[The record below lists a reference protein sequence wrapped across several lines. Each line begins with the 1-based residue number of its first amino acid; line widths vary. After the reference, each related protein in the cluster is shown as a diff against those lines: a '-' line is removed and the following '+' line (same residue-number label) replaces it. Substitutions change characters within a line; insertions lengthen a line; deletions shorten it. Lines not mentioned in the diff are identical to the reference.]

1 MKKFLTKRN
10 IYIGL
15 FAILYITVALVSLI
29 HSFAFFGLANDN
41 AMSIMLGTTFEIG
54 QAAVL
59 LSILTSKK
67 DRSRIMPWCLM
78 ILLTAVQV
86 LGNVYSSYKYLMTHS
101 TGDLRFFKEPIFIWT
116 TLPDAQATVIIT
128 YIVGAILPIVAL
140 CMTSMV
146 SNYIEDTSNEDIED
160 TSNEDIEDTSNEDIE
175 DTSNEN
181 IDGNSK
187 LEKNPTEVPKDY
199 NDIEGPA
206 EEPTKETIEE
216 AEEPAKETI
225 EELEEPIEKP
235 IEESIE
241 ESKESAKET
250 IEEVEEP
257 AVKPI
262 KATPKSKFLNL

>member
-101 TGDLRFFKEPIFIWT
+101 AGDLRFFKEPIFIWT

-146 SNYIEDTSNEDIED
+146 SNYIEDTSNEDTD
-160 TSNEDIEDTSNEDIE
+160 DNN
-175 DTSNEN
+175 
-181 IDGNSK
+181 K
-187 LEKNPTEVPKDY
+187 LEKHPTEVPKDY
-199 NDIEGPA
+199 NDIEVPA

-216 AEEPAKETI
+216 SK
-225 EELEEPIEKP
+225 EPIEEP
-235 IEESIE
+235 IE
-241 ESKESAKET
+241 ESKEPIEEVEEPVKDV

-257 AVKPI
+257 AVEPT

>member
-86 LGNVYSSYKYLMTHS
+86 LGNVYSSYKYLMTNS

-146 SNYIEDTSNEDIED
+146 SNYIEDTSNENIED
-160 TSNEDIEDTSNEDIE
+160 TDD
-175 DTSNEN
+175 
-181 IDGNSK
+181 NSK
-187 LEKNPTEVPKDY
+187 LEKYSTEVPKDY
-199 NDIEGPA
+199 ISP
-206 EEPTKETIEE
+206 KES
-216 AEEPAKETI
+216 
-225 EELEEPIEKP
+225 IEKP
-235 IEESIE
+235 KESIEKSKESIE
-241 ESKESAKET
+241 EP

-257 AVKPI
+257 TVEPI

>member
-146 SNYIEDTSNEDIED
+146 SNYIEDTSNE
-160 TSNEDIEDTSNEDIE
+160 NIE

-181 IDGNSK
+181 IDDNK
-187 LEKNPTEVPKDY
+187 LEKHPTEVPKDY
-199 NDIEGPA
+199 NDIEVPT

-216 AEEPAKETI
+216 SNGPIEESKEPIEEAEEPIGESKE
-225 EELEEPIEKP
+225 P

-241 ESKESAKET
+241 EA
-250 IEEVEEP
+250 EEP
-257 AVKPI
+257 VVEPT

>member
-146 SNYIEDTSNEDIED
+146 SNYIEDTSNEDTD
-160 TSNEDIEDTSNEDIE
+160 DNN
-175 DTSNEN
+175 
-181 IDGNSK
+181 K
-187 LEKNPTEVPKDY
+187 LEKHPTEVPKDY
-199 NDIEGPA
+199 NDIEVPA

-216 AEEPAKETI
+216 SK
-225 EELEEPIEKP
+225 EPIEEP
-235 IEESIE
+235 IE
-241 ESKESAKET
+241 ESKEP

-257 AVKPI
+257 VKDVIEDVEEPVVEPT

>member
-146 SNYIEDTSNEDIED
+146 SNYIEDTSNEDTD
-160 TSNEDIEDTSNEDIE
+160 DNN
-175 DTSNEN
+175 
-181 IDGNSK
+181 K
-187 LEKNPTEVPKDY
+187 LEKHPTEVPKDY
-199 NDIEGPA
+199 NDIEVPA

-216 AEEPAKETI
+216 SK
-225 EELEEPIEKP
+225 EPIEESNGSIEESKEP
-235 IEESIE
+235 IEEQIEESIE
-241 ESKESAKET
+241 E
-250 IEEVEEP
+250 VEEP
-257 AVKPI
+257 VVEPT

>member
-146 SNYIEDTSNEDIED
+146 SNYIEDTSNEDTD
-160 TSNEDIEDTSNEDIE
+160 D
-175 DTSNEN
+175 
-181 IDGNSK
+181 NSK
-187 LEKNPTEVPKDY
+187 LEKNHTEVPKDY
-199 NDIEGPA
+199 NNIEGPV
-206 EEPTKETIEE
+206 EEPTKETIE
-216 AEEPAKETI
+216 
-225 EELEEPIEKP
+225 KP
-235 IEESIE
+235 IEESKELIE
-241 ESKESAKET
+241 EP

-257 AVKPI
+257 VVEPT

>member
-78 ILLTAVQV
+78 TLLTAVQV

-160 TSNEDIEDTSNEDIE
+160 TSNE
-175 DTSNEN
+175 N
-181 IDGNSK
+181 IDDNNK
-187 LEKNPTEVPKDY
+187 LEKHPTEVPKDY
-199 NDIEGPA
+199 NDIEGPT

-216 AEEPAKETI
+216 VEEP
-225 EELEEPIEKP
+225 
-235 IEESIE
+235 
-241 ESKESAKET
+241 AKET

-257 AVKPI
+257 IEEVEEPIEESNEESKEPAVEPI

>member
-86 LGNVYSSYKYLMTHS
+86 LGNVYSSYKYLITHS

-146 SNYIEDTSNEDIED
+146 SNYIEDTSNEDTD
-160 TSNEDIEDTSNEDIE
+160 DNN
-175 DTSNEN
+175 
-181 IDGNSK
+181 K
-187 LEKNPTEVPKDY
+187 LEKHPTEVPKDY
-199 NDIEGPA
+199 NDIEVPA

-216 AEEPAKETI
+216 SK
-225 EELEEPIEKP
+225 
-235 IEESIE
+235 ESIE
-241 ESKESAKET
+241 ESNGPIEEVEKP

-257 AVKPI
+257 VKDVIEEVEEPVVEPT

>member
-146 SNYIEDTSNEDIED
+146 SNYIEDTSNENIED
-160 TSNEDIEDTSNEDIE
+160 TSNEDTDD
-175 DTSNEN
+175 
-181 IDGNSK
+181 NSK

-199 NDIEGPA
+199 NDIEEPT
-206 EEPTKETIEE
+206 EEPTKEPIEE
-216 AEEPAKETI
+216 SKEPIGEV
-225 EELEEPIEKP
+225 EELVEKP
-235 IEESIE
+235 IEESKEPIE
-241 ESKESAKET
+241 EP

-257 AVKPI
+257 VAEPI

>member
-146 SNYIEDTSNEDIED
+146 SNYIEDTSNEDTD
-160 TSNEDIEDTSNEDIE
+160 DNN
-175 DTSNEN
+175 
-181 IDGNSK
+181 K
-187 LEKNPTEVPKDY
+187 LEKHPTEVPKDY
-199 NDIEGPA
+199 NNIEVPT

-216 AEEPAKETI
+216 SI
-225 EELEEPIEKP
+225 EESKEPIEEVEEPIEKP
-235 IEESIE
+235 IEESKEPIE
-241 ESKESAKET
+241 KP
-250 IEEVEEP
+250 IEEVEEQ
-257 AVKPI
+257 VVEPI

>member
-146 SNYIEDTSNEDIED
+146 SNYIEDTSNEDTD
-160 TSNEDIEDTSNEDIE
+160 D
-175 DTSNEN
+175 
-181 IDGNSK
+181 NSK
-187 LEKNPTEVPKDY
+187 LEKHPTEVPKDY
-199 NDIEGPA
+199 NDIEVPA

-216 AEEPAKETI
+216 SNEPIEESEEPTKDTI
-225 EELEEPIEKP
+225 EEAEEPIEKP

-241 ESKESAKET
+241 E
-250 IEEVEEP
+250 VEEP
-257 AVKPI
+257 VVEPI

>member
-146 SNYIEDTSNEDIED
+146 SNYIEDTSNEDAD
-160 TSNEDIEDTSNEDIE
+160 DNN
-175 DTSNEN
+175 
-181 IDGNSK
+181 K
-187 LEKNPTEVPKDY
+187 LEKHPTEVPKDY
-199 NDIEGPA
+199 NDIEVPT
-206 EEPTKETIEE
+206 EEPTKETIEDSNG
-216 AEEPAKETI
+216 P
-225 EELEEPIEKP
+225 
-235 IEESIE
+235 IE
-241 ESKESAKET
+241 ESKEPIEEVEEPIEEPVEESKESTKET

-257 AVKPI
+257 TVEPI

>member
-160 TSNEDIEDTSNEDIE
+160 TDD
-175 DTSNEN
+175 
-181 IDGNSK
+181 NSK

-199 NDIEGPA
+199 NDIEVPA

-216 AEEPAKETI
+216 SKE
-225 EELEEPIEKP
+225 P
-235 IEESIE
+235 IEESNGPIEEPIE
-241 ESKESAKET
+241 ESKEPVKDAIEESKEP

-257 AVKPI
+257 IEEPIGEVEEPAVEPI

>member
-146 SNYIEDTSNEDIED
+146 SNYIEDTSNEDA
-160 TSNEDIEDTSNEDIE
+160 
-175 DTSNEN
+175 
-181 IDGNSK
+181 IDNSK
-187 LEKNPTEVPKDY
+187 LEKLPTEVPKDY
-199 NDIEGPA
+199 NN
-206 EEPTKETIEE
+206 
-216 AEEPAKETI
+216 
-225 EELEEPIEKP
+225 
-235 IEESIE
+235 IE
-241 ESKESAKET
+241 ESKESIEESNGPIEEVEEPIGEVEEPVEKPIEEPKESTKET

-257 AVKPI
+257 AVEPI

>member
-160 TSNEDIEDTSNEDIE
+160 TSNE
-175 DTSNEN
+175 N
-181 IDGNSK
+181 IDDNNK
-187 LEKNPTEVPKDY
+187 LEKYPTEVPKDY
-199 NDIEGPA
+199 NN
-206 EEPTKETIEE
+206 TEE

-225 EELEEPIEKP
+225 EESNGPIEEPIEESKEPIEETEEPIKDTIEESKRPIEETEEP

-241 ESKESAKET
+241 E
-250 IEEVEEP
+250 VEEP
-257 AVKPI
+257 TVEPI

>member
-146 SNYIEDTSNEDIED
+146 SNYIEDTSNEDTD
-160 TSNEDIEDTSNEDIE
+160 DNN
-175 DTSNEN
+175 
-181 IDGNSK
+181 K
-187 LEKNPTEVPKDY
+187 LEKHPTEVQKDY

-216 AEEPAKETI
+216 
-225 EELEEPIEKP
+225 
-235 IEESIE
+235 S
-241 ESKESAKET
+241 

-257 AVKPI
+257 VVEPI
-262 KATPKSKFLNL
+262 KATPKSKCLNL

>member
-160 TSNEDIEDTSNEDIE
+160 TSNEDIDDN
-175 DTSNEN
+175 N
-181 IDGNSK
+181 K

-199 NDIEGPA
+199 NNIEVPT

-216 AEEPAKETI
+216 SKEPIEEVEEPV
-225 EELEEPIEKP
+225 EKP
-235 IEESIE
+235 IEETKEPIE
-241 ESKESAKET
+241 ET

-257 AVKPI
+257 AVEPI

>member
-146 SNYIEDTSNEDIED
+146 SNYIEDTSNEDTD
-160 TSNEDIEDTSNEDIE
+160 DN
-175 DTSNEN
+175 
-181 IDGNSK
+181 K
-187 LEKNPTEVPKDY
+187 LEKHPTEVPKDY
-199 NDIEGPA
+199 NNIDGPT
-206 EEPTKETIEE
+206 EEPTKDTIEE
-216 AEEPAKETI
+216 SKEPI
-225 EELEEPIEKP
+225 EEVEEPIEKP
-235 IEESIE
+235 IEETKEPIE
-241 ESKESAKET
+241 KP

-257 AVKPI
+257 VVEPI

>member
-146 SNYIEDTSNEDIED
+146 SNYIEDTSNE
-160 TSNEDIEDTSNEDIE
+160 NIE

-181 IDGNSK
+181 IDDNSK
-187 LEKNPTEVPKDY
+187 LEKHPTEVPKDY
-199 NDIEGPA
+199 NDIEEPT
-206 EEPTKETIEE
+206 EEPTKEPIEE
-216 AEEPAKETI
+216 SKEPIGEV
-225 EELEEPIEKP
+225 EELVEKP
-235 IEESIE
+235 IEESKEPIE
-241 ESKESAKET
+241 EP

-257 AVKPI
+257 VVEPI

>member
-146 SNYIEDTSNEDIED
+146 SNYIEDTSNEDAD
-160 TSNEDIEDTSNEDIE
+160 DNN
-175 DTSNEN
+175 
-181 IDGNSK
+181 K
-187 LEKNPTEVPKDY
+187 LEKHPIEVPKDY
-199 NDIEGPA
+199 NNIEELT

-216 AEEPAKETI
+216 SK
-225 EELEEPIEKP
+225 
-235 IEESIE
+235 ESIE
-241 ESKESAKET
+241 ESKEPIEEVEEPVEKP

-257 AVKPI
+257 AVEPI
-262 KATPKSKFLNL
+262 KATSKSKFLNL

>member
-146 SNYIEDTSNEDIED
+146 SNYIEDTSNEDTD
-160 TSNEDIEDTSNEDIE
+160 DNN
-175 DTSNEN
+175 
-181 IDGNSK
+181 K
-187 LEKNPTEVPKDY
+187 LEKQPTEVPKDY
-199 NDIEGPA
+199 NNIEGPA
-206 EEPTKETIEE
+206 EEPTKELIEE
-216 AEEPAKETI
+216 SKEPIEEVEEPV
-225 EELEEPIEKP
+225 EKP
-235 IEESIE
+235 IEESKEPIE
-241 ESKESAKET
+241 EP

-257 AVKPI
+257 VVEPI

>member
-146 SNYIEDTSNEDIED
+146 SNYIEDTSNEDTED
-160 TSNEDIEDTSNEDIE
+160 NN
-175 DTSNEN
+175 
-181 IDGNSK
+181 K
-187 LEKNPTEVPKDY
+187 LEKHPTEVPKDY
-199 NDIEGPA
+199 NNIEGPT

-216 AEEPAKETI
+216 LK
-225 EELEEPIEKP
+225 EPIEKQ
-235 IEESIE
+235 IE
-241 ESKESAKET
+241 ESKEP

-257 AVKPI
+257 VVEPI

>member
-160 TSNEDIEDTSNEDIE
+160 TSNEDIEDTSNE
-175 DTSNEN
+175 N
-181 IDGNSK
+181 INDNSK

-199 NDIEGPA
+199 NNIEGPA

-216 AEEPAKETI
+216 SKEPVEKPIEEVEEPAKETI
-225 EELEEPIEKP
+225 EEVEEP
-235 IEESIE
+235 
-241 ESKESAKET
+241 AKET

-257 AVKPI
+257 AVEPI

>member
-146 SNYIEDTSNEDIED
+146 SNYIEDTSNEDTD
-160 TSNEDIEDTSNEDIE
+160 DNN
-175 DTSNEN
+175 
-181 IDGNSK
+181 K
-187 LEKNPTEVPKDY
+187 LEKHPTEVPKDY
-199 NDIEGPA
+199 NNIEEPA

-216 AEEPAKETI
+216 SNGPI
-225 EELEEPIEKP
+225 EESKEPIEKP
-235 IEESIE
+235 IEETEEPVKDTIG
-241 ESKESAKET
+241 ESKEPIGESKEP
-250 IEEVEEP
+250 IEAVEEP
-257 AVKPI
+257 VVESI

>member
-146 SNYIEDTSNEDIED
+146 SNYIEDTSNEDTD
-160 TSNEDIEDTSNEDIE
+160 DNN
-175 DTSNEN
+175 
-181 IDGNSK
+181 K
-187 LEKNPTEVPKDY
+187 LEKHPTEVPKDY
-199 NDIEGPA
+199 NDIEVPA
-206 EEPTKETIEE
+206 EEPTKETIGESKE
-216 AEEPAKETI
+216 SIEEP
-225 EELEEPIEKP
+225 
-235 IEESIE
+235 IE
-241 ESKESAKET
+241 ESKEP

-257 AVKPI
+257 VKDVIEDVEEPVVEPT

>member
-59 LSILTSKK
+59 LSILTSKR

-146 SNYIEDTSNEDIED
+146 SNYIEDTSNEDAD
-160 TSNEDIEDTSNEDIE
+160 DNN
-175 DTSNEN
+175 
-181 IDGNSK
+181 K
-187 LEKNPTEVPKDY
+187 LVKHPTEVPKDY
-199 NDIEGPA
+199 NNIEVPT
-206 EEPTKETIEE
+206 EEPTKETIEESNGPIEESKEPIEEVEEPAKETIEE

-225 EELEEPIEKP
+225 EE
-235 IEESIE
+235 
-241 ESKESAKET
+241 
-250 IEEVEEP
+250 VEEP
-257 AVKPI
+257 AVEPI

>member
-146 SNYIEDTSNEDIED
+146 SNYIEDTSNEDTD
-160 TSNEDIEDTSNEDIE
+160 DNN
-175 DTSNEN
+175 
-181 IDGNSK
+181 K
-187 LEKNPTEVPKDY
+187 LEKHPTEVPKDY
-199 NDIEGPA
+199 NDIEVPA

-216 AEEPAKETI
+216 SNGP
-225 EELEEPIEKP
+225 
-235 IEESIE
+235 IE
-241 ESKESAKET
+241 ESKEPVKDAIEESKELIEEPIERVEEPVEET

-257 AVKPI
+257 AVEPI

>member
-146 SNYIEDTSNEDIED
+146 SNYIEDTSNEDTD
-160 TSNEDIEDTSNEDIE
+160 DNN
-175 DTSNEN
+175 
-181 IDGNSK
+181 K
-187 LEKNPTEVPKDY
+187 LEKHPTEVPKDY
-199 NDIEGPA
+199 NNIEGPV

-216 AEEPAKETI
+216 SI
-225 EELEEPIEKP
+225 EESKEPIEETKEPIEETKEPVEKP
-235 IEESIE
+235 IEESKELIE
-241 ESKESAKET
+241 EP

-257 AVKPI
+257 VVEPT

>member
-59 LSILTSKK
+59 LSILTSKR

-78 ILLTAVQV
+78 ILLTAVPV

-146 SNYIEDTSNEDIED
+146 SNYIEDTSNEDAD
-160 TSNEDIEDTSNEDIE
+160 DNN
-175 DTSNEN
+175 
-181 IDGNSK
+181 K
-187 LEKNPTEVPKDY
+187 LEKHPTEVPKDY
-199 NDIEGPA
+199 NNIEGPA

-216 AEEPAKETI
+216 SKEPIEESNGPIEESNRPIEEVEEPV
-225 EELEEPIEKP
+225 EKP
-235 IEESIE
+235 IEES
-241 ESKESAKET
+241 KESTKET

-257 AVKPI
+257 AVEPI

>member
-146 SNYIEDTSNEDIED
+146 SNYIEDTSNEDTD
-160 TSNEDIEDTSNEDIE
+160 DNN
-175 DTSNEN
+175 
-181 IDGNSK
+181 K
-187 LEKNPTEVPKDY
+187 LEKQPTEVPKDY
-199 NDIEGPA
+199 NNIEGPT
-206 EEPTKETIEE
+206 EEPTK
-216 AEEPAKETI
+216 
-225 EELEEPIEKP
+225 
-235 IEESIE
+235 ESIE
-241 ESKESAKET
+241 ESKEP

-257 AVKPI
+257 IEESKEPIEEVEEPVEKPI

>member
-146 SNYIEDTSNEDIED
+146 SNYIEDTSNEDTD
-160 TSNEDIEDTSNEDIE
+160 DN
-175 DTSNEN
+175 
-181 IDGNSK
+181 K
-187 LEKNPTEVPKDY
+187 LEKQPIEVPKDY
-199 NDIEGPA
+199 NNIEVPT
-206 EEPTKETIEE
+206 EEPTKESIEE
-216 AEEPAKETI
+216 SK
-225 EELEEPIEKP
+225 EPIEKP
-235 IEESIE
+235 IEETKEPVEKPIE
-241 ESKESAKET
+241 ETKEPIEKPIEEP

-257 AVKPI
+257 VVEPI
-262 KATPKSKFLNL
+262 KATAKSKFLNL

>member
-146 SNYIEDTSNEDIED
+146 SNYIEDTSNEDTD
-160 TSNEDIEDTSNEDIE
+160 DNN
-175 DTSNEN
+175 
-181 IDGNSK
+181 K
-187 LEKNPTEVPKDY
+187 LEKHPAEVSKDY
-199 NDIEGPA
+199 NDIEVPA

-216 AEEPAKETI
+216 SKEPIKEQI
-225 EELEEPIEKP
+225 EESNGPIEEAEEPIEKP
-235 IEESIE
+235 IERVE
-241 ESKESAKET
+241 EPVEET

-257 AVKPI
+257 AVEPI

>member
-146 SNYIEDTSNEDIED
+146 SNYIEDTSNE
-160 TSNEDIEDTSNEDIE
+160 NIE

-181 IDGNSK
+181 IDDNNK
-187 LEKNPTEVPKDY
+187 LEKHPTEVPKDY
-199 NDIEGPA
+199 NDIEEPA

-216 AEEPAKETI
+216 SNGPI
-225 EELEEPIEKP
+225 EESKESIEEAEEPIEEP
-235 IEESIE
+235 IE

-250 IEEVEEP
+250 IEDVEEP
-257 AVKPI
+257 VVEPT

>member
-146 SNYIEDTSNEDIED
+146 SNYIEDTSNE
-160 TSNEDIEDTSNEDIE
+160 NIE

-181 IDGNSK
+181 IEDTSNEDADDNNK
-187 LEKNPTEVPKDY
+187 LEKHPTEVPKDY
-199 NDIEGPA
+199 NGIEEPT

-216 AEEPAKETI
+216 PI
-225 EELEEPIEKP
+225 EEVEEPIEKP
-235 IEESIE
+235 IEKVEEPIE
-241 ESKESAKET
+241 ES

-257 AVKPI
+257 AVEPI

>member
-59 LSILTSKK
+59 LSILTSKR

-146 SNYIEDTSNEDIED
+146 SNYIEDTSNEDTD
-160 TSNEDIEDTSNEDIE
+160 D
-175 DTSNEN
+175 
-181 IDGNSK
+181 NSK
-187 LEKNPTEVPKDY
+187 LEKHLTEVPKDY
-199 NDIEGPA
+199 NDIEVPT

-216 AEEPAKETI
+216 SNGPIEESKEPIEEVEEPV
-225 EELEEPIEKP
+225 EKP
-235 IEESIE
+235 IEESKEQIE
-241 ESKESAKET
+241 EP

-257 AVKPI
+257 AVEPI

>member
-59 LSILTSKK
+59 LSILTSKR

-160 TSNEDIEDTSNEDIE
+160 TSNK
-175 DTSNEN
+175 N
-181 IDGNSK
+181 IDDNNK
-187 LEKNPTEVPKDY
+187 LEKHPTEVPKDY
-199 NDIEGPA
+199 NNIEGPA
-206 EEPTKETIEE
+206 EEPTKEPIEDSNVPIEE
-216 AEEPAKETI
+216 TEEPI
-225 EELEEPIEKP
+225 EEPIEEVEEPIEKP
-235 IEESIE
+235 IEESKEPIE
-241 ESKESAKET
+241 EP
-250 IEEVEEP
+250 IGEVEEP
-257 AVKPI
+257 VVEPI

>member
-160 TSNEDIEDTSNEDIE
+160 TSNK
-175 DTSNEN
+175 N
-181 IDGNSK
+181 IDDNNK
-187 LEKNPTEVPKDY
+187 LEKHPTEVPKDY
-199 NDIEGPA
+199 NNIEGST
-206 EEPTKETIEE
+206 EEPTKDTIEE

-225 EELEEPIEKP
+225 EEVEEPVEKPIEETKEHIEEVEEPIEKP
-235 IEESIE
+235 IEESKEPIE
-241 ESKESAKET
+241 ES

-257 AVKPI
+257 VVEPI

>member
-146 SNYIEDTSNEDIED
+146 SNYIEDTSNEDTD
-160 TSNEDIEDTSNEDIE
+160 DNN
-175 DTSNEN
+175 
-181 IDGNSK
+181 K
-187 LEKNPTEVPKDY
+187 LEKHPTEVPKDY
-199 NDIEGPA
+199 NDIEVPA

-216 AEEPAKETI
+216 SK
-225 EELEEPIEKP
+225 
-235 IEESIE
+235 ESIE
-241 ESKESAKET
+241 ESNGPMEEVEKP

-257 AVKPI
+257 VKDVIEDVEEPVVESI

>member
-146 SNYIEDTSNEDIED
+146 SNYIEDTSNEDSD
-160 TSNEDIEDTSNEDIE
+160 D
-175 DTSNEN
+175 
-181 IDGNSK
+181 NSK
-187 LEKNPTEVPKDY
+187 LEKHPTEVPKDY
-199 NDIEGPA
+199 NDIEVPA
-206 EEPTKETIEE
+206 EEPTKETIKESEEPTKDTIEE
-216 AEEPAKETI
+216 AEEPI
-225 EELEEPIEKP
+225 EEP
-235 IEESIE
+235 IE
-241 ESKESAKET
+241 ESKEP
-250 IEEVEEP
+250 IGEVEESK
-257 AVKPI
+257 AEPI

>member
-146 SNYIEDTSNEDIED
+146 SNYIEDTSNEDTD
-160 TSNEDIEDTSNEDIE
+160 DNN
-175 DTSNEN
+175 
-181 IDGNSK
+181 K
-187 LEKNPTEVPKDY
+187 LEKHPTEVPKDY
-199 NDIEGPA
+199 NNIEGPT

-216 AEEPAKETI
+216 SK
-225 EELEEPIEKP
+225 EPIEKQ
-235 IEESIE
+235 IE
-241 ESKESAKET
+241 ESKEPIEESKEP
-250 IEEVEEP
+250 IEEPIGEVEEP
-257 AVKPI
+257 VVEPI